1 MFLGL
6 FFEGGY
12 FGFQL
17 LGGPNVMNEET
28 LAERPPDLTLGLGWE
43 IDPFEDRRIPKDFSS
58 SVCGSR

>member
-17 LGGPNVMNEET
+17 FGGPNVMNEET
-28 LAERPPDLTLGLGWE
+28 LAERPPDVTDGLGWE
-43 IDPFEDRRIPKDFSS
+43 IDPFEDRWIPEDSS
-58 SVCGSR
+58 PSCGGRR